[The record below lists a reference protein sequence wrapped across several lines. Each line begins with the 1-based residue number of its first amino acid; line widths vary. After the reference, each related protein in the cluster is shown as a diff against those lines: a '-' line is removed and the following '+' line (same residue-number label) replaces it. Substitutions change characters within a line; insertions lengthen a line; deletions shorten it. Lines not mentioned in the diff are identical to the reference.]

1 MADSALNRDRAIMLC
16 GLAGLSAL
24 AWAYL
29 LYAGAGMMEM
39 DFTLTLGIW
48 AVMMIAMMTPSATPT
63 LLMFAAI
70 HRQRRQQAR
79 PLTPTALFLAGYL
92 LAWMGFSLLAALA
105 QWGLHT
111 ASFFTSAAPAGALLM
126 AAGIFQW
133 TPLKHTCLTHCR
145 SPQGFF
151 MTEWRE
157 GALGALRMG
166 LKHGQYCVGCCWL
179 LMTIL
184 FVVGV
189 MNLLWMAVIAAFI
202 LIEKIAPFGPWV
214 GRLAGLLL
222 LSTGI
227 WLALS

>member
-1 MADSALNRDRAIMLC
+1 
-16 GLAGLSAL
+16 
-24 AWAYL
+24 
-29 LYAGAGMMEM
+29 
-39 DFTLTLGIW
+39 
-48 AVMMIAMMTPSATPT
+48 
-63 LLMFAAI
+63 
-70 HRQRRQQAR
+70 
-79 PLTPTALFLAGYL
+79 
-92 LAWMGFSLLAALA
+92 
-105 QWGLHT
+105 
-111 ASFFTSAAPAGALLM
+111 
-126 AAGIFQW
+126 
-133 TPLKHTCLTHCR
+133 
-145 SPQGFF
+145 